1 MAGGGQGAAA
11 QQSSGQVYGGMPI
24 GNAHAP
30 QPQAMP
36 QAMPMLIRADQGM
49 ANPFNPD
56 GTRNQSA
63 DYFNRYGSDT
73 VSQMTMPLD
82 SKPQNPYGGQ
92 VAPALPQAPSGGIT
106 SLLGNQ
112 GVDVVVHGQPY
123 NQQGNGQQMIGAQK
137 DPTMPQYVP
146 GQGYSEMMG
155 MPVYHGGS
163 LYNGPKENLS

>member
-30 QPQAMP
+30 QGNAFTQELNRQPAIPMP
-36 QAMPMLIRADQGM
+36 IRADQGM
-49 ANPFNPD
+49 AFPFNAD

-73 VSQMTMPLD
+73 VSAMPLPFD
-82 SKPQNPYGGQ
+82 SRPQNPYGGQ
-92 VAPALPQAPSGGIT
+92 VAPALPQAPSGGIA
-106 SLLGNQ
+106 SLVGNQ

-123 NQQGNGQQMIGAQK
+123 NQGNGQQMISAQTG
-137 DPTMPQYVP
+137 PTMPQYE
-146 GQGYSEMMG
+146 Y
-155 MPVYHGGS
+155 
-163 LYNGPKENLS
+163 

>member
-1 MAGGGQGAAA
+1 MAGGGQGA
-11 QQSSGQVYGGMPI
+11 QSSGQVYGGMPI

-30 QPQAMP
+30 QSQAVAAPMP
-36 QAMPMLIRADQGM
+36 QGMPMLGM

-73 VSQMTMPLD
+73 VSAMPLPFD
-82 SKPQNPYGGQ
+82 SRSQNPYGGQ

-112 GVDVVVHGQPY
+112 GVDVIVHGQPY
-123 NQQGNGQQMIGAQK
+123 NQGNGQQMMNVAPNAI
-137 DPTMPQYVP
+137 
-146 GQGYSEMMG
+146 GQGPMPDIVRYS
-155 MPVYHGGS
+155 
-163 LYNGPKENLS
+163 